1 MMPSNYHILCCPFP
15 PCPQSFPV
23 SWSSNELALC
33 IRCQSIGASAS
44 ASVLPMHIQ
53 SWFPL
58 ELTGLI
64 SFLSKGL
71 SSIFSST
78 TVWSIN
84 SSALSLIYGSTL
96 TFIPDYMSLW
106 DPYNPTGVKPSN
118 IYLSSQNAVQNH
130 CLKSLCGPANAAT
143 WIITTTTLS
152 YTQSIALATRLWV
165 LELARVSTS
174 ALLPFLVW
182 LCPTHLKLLTVKS
195 KEALL
200 GSLISP

>member
-118 IYLSSQNAVQNH
+118 IYLFIKSECSAKSLLKKFMWSSQCCHVDHHYHHIILHSEH
-130 CLKSLCGPANAAT
+130 CPC
-143 WIITTTTLS
+143 
-152 YTQSIALATRLWV
+152 YTS
-165 LELARVSTS
+165 
-174 ALLPFLVW
+174 
-182 LCPTHLKLLTVKS
+182 
-195 KEALL
+195 L
-200 GSLISP
+200 GSGTGKGFHVSLTSLSCLVVSYPS